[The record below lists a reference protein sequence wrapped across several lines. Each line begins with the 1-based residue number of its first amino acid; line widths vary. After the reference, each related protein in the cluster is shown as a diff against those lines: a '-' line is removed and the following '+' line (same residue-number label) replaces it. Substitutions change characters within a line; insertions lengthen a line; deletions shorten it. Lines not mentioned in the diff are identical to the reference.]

1 MQNVFLEMWPL
12 LDPHRQDCSCTTD
25 VSVVKMF
32 KIQYS
37 THQHLTVTCDEDDS
51 VGVNLKANYGGIFLV
66 SIFPSVAET
75 PLDTSTTFQNPAGR
89 HPLFSCPIAIVTRT
103 CVNISTQV
111 AFSRGKWPRDVGM
124 WYPDHGGDLVKAEFA
139 CVAAPS
145 STCHQAR

>member
-1 MQNVFLEMWPL
+1 MQNVFLDMWPL
-12 LDPHRQDCSCTTD
+12 LDPHRQECSCTTD
-25 VSVVKMF
+25 ASVVKMF

-89 HPLFSCPIAIVTRT
+89 HPLA
-103 CVNISTQV
+103 
-111 AFSRGKWPRDVGM
+111 
-124 WYPDHGGDLVKAEFA
+124 A
-139 CVAAPS
+139 CVHPKLNARHPS
-145 STCHQAR
+145 LVV

>member
-1 MQNVFLEMWPL
+1 MQNVFLDMWPL
-12 LDPHRQDCSCTTD
+12 LDPHRQECSCTTD
-25 VSVVKMF
+25 ASVVNMF

-89 HPLFSCPIAIVTRT
+89 HPVTRLT
-103 CVNISTQV
+103 I
-111 AFSRGKWPRDVGM
+111 
-124 WYPDHGGDLVKAEFA
+124 A
-139 CVAAPS
+139 C
-145 STCHQAR
+145 TRARVLYSGPLATVEAL